1 MDHGVVNQVKAN
13 PRVVALSL
21 DTWKKCT
28 QTNRAVHLMESGPIP
43 QFWGSIGWIMRLSI
57 SYQSSSSSSPPSYD
71 FFDKEEK
78 ADELKKQSVLLM
90 GGVGLE
96 PAPSG
101 FWRLL
106 LYLVSHAPHLHCP
119 PLLSHPP
126 PFASSTIYTS
136 AFLCG
141 VTANTN
147 IKKNKKTKNRYF
159 NNLLIFIDNHK
170 ISFIHPSFLFGTK
183 LALPKALVTDQMTI
197 LPLKVQ
203 FCPGVVLVKG
213 SGH

>member
-1 MDHGVVNQVKAN
+1 MYLGVVNQVKAN
-13 PRVVALSL
+13 TRVVALSL
-21 DTWKKCT
+21 DTWQKCT

-57 SYQSSSSSSPPSYD
+57 SYQSSSSSSHPSYD

-147 IKKNKKTKNRYF
+147 MKKNKKN
-159 NNLLIFIDNHK
+159 K
-170 ISFIHPSFLFGTK
+170 ISLF
-183 LALPKALVTDQMTI
+183 Q
-197 LPLKVQ
+197 
-203 FCPGVVLVKG
+203 
-213 SGH
+213 